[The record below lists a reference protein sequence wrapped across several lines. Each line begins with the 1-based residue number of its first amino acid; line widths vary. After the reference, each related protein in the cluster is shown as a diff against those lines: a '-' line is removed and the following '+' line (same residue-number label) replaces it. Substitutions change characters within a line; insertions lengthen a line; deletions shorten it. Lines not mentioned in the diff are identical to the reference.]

1 MSNDP
6 LTADVSSRIC
16 NHMNEDHR
24 EAVVAYAKYY
34 GHMTNVKNAKMI
46 EINERSMKLEVDG
59 KNIDIPFE
67 NHIVDSED
75 AHKTL
80 VSMIRALPSKSE
92 I

>member
-6 LTADVSSRIC
+6 LTSAVSARIC
-16 NHMNEDHR
+16 NHMNEDHKQ
-24 EAVVAYAKYY
+24 AVIAYAKYY
-34 GHMTNVKNAKMI
+34 GDIKNVRNAKMV
-46 EINERSMKLEVDG
+46 EINERSMKLDVDG

-67 NHIVDSED
+67 TPLTGSED

-80 VSMIRALPSKSE
+80 VSMIRSLPSKSE